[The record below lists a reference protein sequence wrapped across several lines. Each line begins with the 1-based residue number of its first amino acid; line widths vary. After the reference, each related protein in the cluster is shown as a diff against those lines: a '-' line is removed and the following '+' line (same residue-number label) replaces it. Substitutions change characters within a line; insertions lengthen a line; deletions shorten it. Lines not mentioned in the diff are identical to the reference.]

1 MLIQVEVVDT
11 LVEEMGGAVVM
22 VEEAGVEVVAMA
34 GVDVAPSC
42 QAQAPHKVCYGTQD
56 PSASMT
62 T

>member
-1 MLIQVEVVDT
+1 MLIQVEVVGT
-11 LVEEMGGAVVM
+11 LEEEMGGAVVM
-22 VEEAGVEVVAMA
+22 VEEAGVEVAMA